1 MTLRERL
8 AAGELLI
15 LDGAMGTEIQKM
27 EIREEDWGGHH
38 GCNEFLNISA
48 PHLISEVHRLYYAA
62 GSDIVETNTFGA
74 SEYVLAEY
82 GLADR
87 VREINSAAAR
97 LARSVAD
104 GFSDGK
110 PRYVAG
116 SIGPGT
122 RLASLGQI
130 DHDTVYAAY
139 RPQLEGLAE
148 GGVDIFMIETCQDP
162 LHFKTVIEAAHDV
175 IGETGRDIMI
185 LLSVTIETT
194 GTMLVGSDIGAVI
207 SVASAM
213 GVDILGINCATGP
226 DLMAPYIS
234 EICQTFPGYVMVMP
248 NAGMPQNIGGKMV
261 YSLPPEEFG
270 QRVARY
276 VSENGVQIAGGCCGT
291 SPAYIAA
298 LHAATRG
305 VAPARRERVRTW
317 SLASLYSAQGMLQ
330 EPRPLMIGER
340 ANTNGSRR
348 FKELLTSEN
357 WDGILEVI
365 ADQETG
371 GSHALD
377 LCVAYT
383 GRNEVRDMTLAIAQA
398 VTRTR
403 LPLVIDT
410 TSVEVMEASLK
421 LYGGRPL
428 VNSVNLESGEAH
440 AERVCRLAKRHG
452 AALVALTIDE
462 IEGMAKTAGKKLEV
476 ARRIHGI
483 AVDRVGLAPQ
493 DLVFDVLTFTLG
505 SGDQDSRNA
514 GIETL
519 EGIRQVKA
527 ALPGVWTVLG
537 LSNISFGLAPQPRKI
552 LNSVFLA
559 EAVAAG
565 LDMAIVHAASI
576 LPVAAI
582 DDEDREAALALIYNR
597 HENALFDFIKRFED
611 RTGGTEAASES
622 SASLPVE
629 KRLEQAVLRGN
640 RAGLDLMLDEAR
652 TSRDALSII
661 NEILIPAMKIV
672 GELFGSGK
680 MQLPFVLQ
688 SAETMRAAVDLLQ
701 PWIEKKDASKP
712 CSMVLA
718 TVRGDVHDIGKNL
731 VDIILSNNGFKVYN
745 LGIKCEIQTI
755 IDKVREVE
763 ADAIG
768 LSGLLVKSTVI
779 MKEYLEALQGAGIDI
794 PVFLGGAAL
803 TRQWADEDCQQV
815 YGGTVVYSAD
825 AFDGLRG
832 MTLVRDGGLDEA
844 VAADRVRYA
853 DIRRR
858 AAAHAAQ
865 RAAARTTSSEETA
878 PLLRLE
884 AVPQPPF
891 YGSRTTGD
899 ISLDDVFSLL
909 TESVLFRGRWGFRR
923 GQLSR
928 EDFDALLER
937 EARPELT
944 RLKALV
950 REREL
955 FTPQVAWGYF
965 PCQSE
970 GESLIVYDEGKSEIG
985 RLSFPRQRQAPGR
998 SIPDYFLPR
1007 ESGRFDVLPLQVVT
1021 IGPGADRYAHEL
1033 YEAGRYREYLFFHGL
1048 AVESAEALA
1057 EFWHR
1062 QIRRDLGI
1070 DGEDGAGI
1078 EDFVVQRYRGS
1089 RYSFGYPACPDL
1101 AENST
1106 LLRLVGADKIGVT
1119 ESENFQMMPE
1129 QTTSA
1134 FIVHHPQAKYFTID

>member
-8 AAGELLI
+8 AAGELLL

-27 EIREEDWGGHH
+27 EIRDEDWGGHH
-38 GCNEFLNISA
+38 GCNEYLNISA

-74 SEYVLAEY
+74 SSYVLAEY
-82 GLADR
+82 SLSDQT
-87 VREINSAAAR
+87 REINLAAAR

-104 GFSDGK
+104 GFGDGK

-130 DHDTVYAAY
+130 DHDAVYAAY
-139 RPQLEGLAE
+139 LPQIQALAD

-162 LHFKTVIEAAHDV
+162 LHFKTVIEAAQDV
-175 IGETGRDIMI
+175 IVASGRDILI

-194 GTMLVGSDIGAVI
+194 GTMLVGSDISAVI

-226 DLMAPYIS
+226 DLMAPYIR
-234 EICQTFPGYVMVMP
+234 EISQTFPGFTMVMP
-248 NAGMPQNIGGKMV
+248 NAGMPQNINGKMV
-261 YSLPPEEFG
+261 YSLSPEDFA

-276 VSENGVQIAGGCCGT
+276 VAEDGVQIVGGCCGT
-291 SPAYIAA
+291 SPDYIAA
-298 LHAATRG
+298 LSRATPGVKPAARQ
-305 VAPARRERVRTW
+305 RERAWT
-317 SLASLYSAQGMLQ
+317 LASLYTAQNMLQ
-330 EPRPLMIGER
+330 VPRPLMIGER

-371 GSHALD
+371 GAHALD

-383 GRNEVRDMTLAIAQA
+383 GRNEVRDMTLAVSKA

-403 LPLVIDT
+403 LPLVIDS
-410 TSVEVMEASLK
+410 TSLEVLEASLK

-428 VNSVNLESGEAH
+428 VNSVNLESGEEY
-440 AERVCRLAKRHG
+440 AERVCRLAKRFG

-462 IEGMAKTAGKKLEV
+462 IDGMAKTAGKKLEV
-476 ARRIHGI
+476 TRRIHAL
-483 AVDRVGLAPQ
+483 AVDRVGMKPQ

-505 SGDQDSRNA
+505 SGDPDSRNA
-514 GIETL
+514 GVETL
-519 EGIRQVKA
+519 DGIRRVKA

-537 LSNISFGLAPQPRKI
+537 LSNISFGLSPQPRKI

-559 EAVAAG
+559 EAVDAG
-565 LDMAIVHAASI
+565 LDMAIVHASSI
-576 LPVAAI
+576 VPMAAI
-582 DDEDREAALALIYNR
+582 DDGDREAALALIYNKT
-597 HENALFDFIKRFED
+597 ENALFDFIKRFED
-611 RTGGTEAASES
+611 RSAGPEAVSGS
-622 SASLPVE
+622 QVSLPVE
-629 KRLEQAVLRGN
+629 KRLEQAIIRGN
-640 RAGLDLMLDEAR
+640 RAALDVVLEEAR
-652 TSRDALSII
+652 SSHDALSII

-672 GELFGSGK
+672 GDLFGSGK

-688 SAETMRAAVDLLQ
+688 SAETMRAAVEILQ

-712 CSMVLA
+712 CSIVLA

-755 IDKVREVE
+755 IEKVREVG

-779 MKEYLEALQGAGIDI
+779 MKEYLEALQSAGLRL

-803 TRQWADEDCQQV
+803 TRQWADEDCQAV
-815 YGGTVVYSAD
+815 YDGTVVYSAD

-832 MTLVRDGGLDEA
+832 MTLVRDGGLVEA
-844 VAADRVRYA
+844 VAADRIKHA

-858 AAAHAAQ
+858 TALHAAQ
-865 RAAARTTSSEETA
+865 RISAQEAAGDVESVQV
-878 PLLRLE
+878 LD
-884 AVPQPPF
+884 AVPRAPF
-891 YGSRTTGD
+891 YGSRSTED

-923 GQLSR
+923 GQLSK
-928 EDFDALLER
+928 EEFEALLER
-937 EARPELT
+937 EAKPELS

-950 REREL
+950 RDHEL
-955 FTPQVAWGYF
+955 FTPKVAWGYF

-970 GESLIVYDEGKSEIG
+970 GESLIVCDGSFKEIA
-985 RLSFPRQRQAPGR
+985 RLNFPRQKRAPGR
-998 SIPDYFLPR
+998 SIPDYFLPKTG
-1007 ESGRFDVLPLQVVT
+1007 GRFDILPLQVVT

-1033 YEAGRYREYLFFHGL
+1033 YDAGRYREYLLFHGL

-1070 DGEDGAGI
+1070 DGQDGAGI
-1078 EDFVVQRYRGS
+1078 DDFVVQKYRGS

-1106 LLRLVGADKIGVT
+1106 LLKLVRAEEIGVT
-1119 ESENFQMMPE
+1119 ESDNYQMVPE

-1134 FIVHHPQAKYFTID
+1134 FIVHHPQAKYFTVD